1 MLQNAANYKN
11 INYNNTIKGSP
22 FEMVSANPNYNSN
35 DIFEIFNDPSHLNLV
50 ILTRFL
56 LRPAYEA
63 LKSQLVTDIDQSI
76 TSFET
81 IYIVVFCFYFTF
93 ILFLYLLIW
102 RPFENDLNQTVLL
115 LLIFI

>member
-35 DIFEIFNDPSHLNLV
+35 DIFEIFNDASHLNLI

-56 LRPAYEA
+56 IRPAFEA
-63 LKSQLVTDIDQSI
+63 LKIQLETDIDENI
-76 TSFET
+76 ASFET

-93 ILFLYLLIW
+93 ISSVYFLIW